1 MLTVL
6 AALKQSKKYLYHNF
20 KMSDSISLAEI
31 CISASS
37 KAWEGEGEILATG
50 IGLIPRIA
58 AGLAKLTHNPDL
70 MITDGETYLISE
82 PVPMGKRDT
91 THDQVEGY
99 MSYSRVFENLWGG
112 KRHAMVTP
120 TQIDSFGQTNI
131 SAIGDYNSP
140 KVQLLGVRG
149 FPGNFINH
157 KNSIFIPSHSLK
169 TFIKGN
175 VDMVSGMGY
184 QNKELS
190 NGKFEIKLVVSNLGV
205 FDFNGKNN
213 NLQLL
218 SLHPGV
224 SVDDVVKNTGFNVM
238 IKSDEL
244 TPMPS
249 EEELIFIRE
258 VLDPQGI
265 RNSIF
270 GE

>member
-1 MLTVL
+1 
-6 AALKQSKKYLYHNF
+6 
-20 KMSDSISLAEI
+20 MSESITLSEI

-70 MITDGETYLISE
+70 MMTDGETYLISQ
-82 PVPMGKRDT
+82 PAPMGKRDIS
-91 THDQVEGY
+91 HDLVEGY

-157 KNSIFIPSHSLK
+157 KNSIFIPNHSVK
-169 TFIKGN
+169 TFVSGA

-184 QNKELS
+184 QNKCLS
-190 NGKFEIKLVVSNLGV
+190 NGKFEIKLVVTNLGV
-205 FDFNGKNN
+205 FDFNGEDNSF
-213 NLQLL
+213 QLL

-224 SVDDVVKNTGFNVM
+224 SVDDVIENTGFDVIIN
-238 IKSDEL
+238 SDKA
-244 TPMPS
+244 TPMPTD
-249 EEELIFIRE
+249 EELACIRE
-258 VLDPQGI
+258 ILDPQGI

>member
-1 MLTVL
+1 
-6 AALKQSKKYLYHNF
+6 
-20 KMSDSISLAEI
+20 MSDSISLAEI
-31 CISASS
+31 CISAAS
-37 KAWEGEGEILATG
+37 KAWKDDGEILATG

-58 AGLAKLTHNPDL
+58 AGLAKLTQNPDL
-70 MITDGETYLISE
+70 MMTDGETYLISE
-82 PVPMGKRDT
+82 PAPMGKRDVSY
-91 THDQVEGY
+91 DQVEGY
-99 MSYSRVFENLWGG
+99 MSYSRVFDNLWGG

-120 TQIDSFGQTNI
+120 IQIDCFGQTNI
-131 SAIGDYNSP
+131 SAIGEYTSP

-157 KNSIFIPSHSLK
+157 KNSIFIPNHSVK
-169 TFIKGN
+169 TFVKGQ

-184 QNKELS
+184 QNKELA
-190 NGKFEIKLVVSNLGV
+190 NGKFEIKLVVTNLGV
-205 FDFNGKNN
+205 FNFNGENN
-213 NLQLL
+213 NFQLL

-224 SVDDVVKNTGFNVM
+224 SVDNVFENTGFDVF
-238 IKSDEL
+238 IKSDEA

-249 EEELIFIRE
+249 SDELVCIRE

>member
-1 MLTVL
+1 
-6 AALKQSKKYLYHNF
+6 
-20 KMSDSISLAEI
+20 MSESISLAEI
-31 CISASS
+31 CISSSS
-37 KAWEGEGEILATG
+37 KAWKGEGEILATG

-58 AGLAKLTHNPDL
+58 AGLAKLTHNRDL
-70 MITDGETYLISE
+70 MMTDGETYLISQ
-82 PVPMGKRDT
+82 PAPMGKRDT
-91 THDQVEGY
+91 SNDQVEGY

-131 SAIGDYNSP
+131 SAIGDYDSP

-157 KNSIFIPSHSLK
+157 KNSIFIPNHSVK
-169 TFIKGN
+169 TFVNGE

-184 QNKELS
+184 KNKQLS
-190 NGKFEIKLVVSNLGV
+190 NGKFEIKVVVTNLGV
-205 FDFNGKNN
+205 FDFNGIDNSM
-213 NLQLL
+213 QLL

-224 SVDDVVKNTGFNVM
+224 SVDDVKLNTGFEISVSSET
-238 IKSDEL
+238 I

-249 EEELIFIRE
+249 EEELILIRE
-258 VLDPQGI
+258 VLDPKGI

>member
-1 MLTVL
+1 
-6 AALKQSKKYLYHNF
+6 
-20 KMSDSISLAEI
+20 MSDSPSLAEI

-37 KAWEGEGEILATG
+37 KAWHGDGEILATG

-70 MITDGETYLISE
+70 MMTDGETYLISR
-82 PVPMGKRDT
+82 PVPMGKRDVSN
-91 THDQVEGY
+91 DQVEGY

-157 KNSIFIPSHSLK
+157 KNSIFIPNHSVK
-169 TFIKGN
+169 TFVEGE
-175 VDMVSGMGY
+175 VDMVSGMGFK
-184 QNKELS
+184 NKDLS
-190 NGKFEIKLVVSNLGV
+190 NGKFEIKLVVTNLGV
-205 FDFNGKNN
+205 FDFSGENN
-213 NLQLL
+213 NLQLQ

-224 SVDDVVKNTGFNVM
+224 TVDDVVTNTGFDVL
-238 IKSDEL
+238 IKSDEI
-244 TPMPS
+244 TSIPS
-249 EEELIFIRE
+249 NEELTLIRE
-258 VLDPQGI
+258 VLDPQGF

>member
-1 MLTVL
+1 
-6 AALKQSKKYLYHNF
+6 
-20 KMSDSISLAEI
+20 MSDSISLAEI
-31 CISASS
+31 CISAAS
-37 KAWEGEGEILATG
+37 KAWKDDGEILATG

-58 AGLAKLTHNPDL
+58 AGLAKLTQNPDL

-82 PVPMGKRDT
+82 PAPMGKRDVSY
-91 THDQVEGY
+91 DQVEGY
-99 MSYSRVFENLWGG
+99 MSYSRVFDNLWGG

-120 TQIDSFGQTNI
+120 TQIDCFGQTNI
-131 SAIGDYNSP
+131 SSIGDYTSP

-157 KNSIFIPSHSLK
+157 KNSIFIPNHSVK
-169 TFIKGN
+169 TFVNGE

-184 QNKELS
+184 KNKQLS
-190 NGKFEIKLVVSNLGV
+190 NGKFEIKVVVTNLGV
-205 FDFNGKNN
+205 FDFNGTDNS
-213 NLQLL
+213 LQLL
-218 SLHPGV
+218 SLHPGA
-224 SVDDVVKNTGFNVM
+224 SVDDVKLNTGFE
-238 IKSDEL
+238 ISISSETI

-249 EEELIFIRE
+249 EEELILIRE

>member
-1 MLTVL
+1 
-6 AALKQSKKYLYHNF
+6 
-20 KMSDSISLAEI
+20 MSDSPSLAEI

-37 KAWEGEGEILATG
+37 KAWHGDGEILATG

-58 AGLAKLTHNPDL
+58 AGLAQLTHNPDL
-70 MITDGETYLISE
+70 MMTDGETYLISR
-82 PVPMGKRDT
+82 PVPMGKRDVSN
-91 THDQVEGY
+91 DQVEGY

-157 KNSIFIPSHSLK
+157 KNSIFIPNHSVK
-169 TFIKGN
+169 TFVEGE
-175 VDMVSGMGY
+175 VDMVSGMGFK
-184 QNKELS
+184 NKDLS
-190 NGKFEIKLVVSNLGV
+190 NGKFEIKLVVTNLGV
-205 FDFNGKNN
+205 FDFSGENN

-224 SVDDVVKNTGFNVM
+224 NVDDVVTNTGFDVL
-238 IKSDEL
+238 IKSDEI
-244 TPMPS
+244 TSMPS
-249 EEELIFIRE
+249 NEELTLIRE
-258 VLDPQGI
+258 VLDPQGF

>member
-1 MLTVL
+1 
-6 AALKQSKKYLYHNF
+6 
-20 KMSDSISLAEI
+20 MSDSPSLAEI

-37 KAWEGEGEILATG
+37 KAWHGDGEILATG

-70 MITDGETYLISE
+70 MMTDGETYLISR
-82 PVPMGKRDT
+82 PVPMGKRDVSN
-91 THDQVEGY
+91 DQVEGY

-157 KNSIFIPSHSLK
+157 KNSIFIPNHSIK
-169 TFIKGN
+169 TFVEGE
-175 VDMVSGMGY
+175 VDMVSGMGFK
-184 QNKELS
+184 NKDLS
-190 NGKFEIKLVVSNLGV
+190 NGKFEIKLVVTNLGV
-205 FDFNGKNN
+205 FDFSGENN

-224 SVDDVVKNTGFNVM
+224 NVDDVVTNTGFDVL
-238 IKSDEL
+238 IKSDEI
-244 TPMPS
+244 TSMPS
-249 EEELIFIRE
+249 NEELTLIRE
-258 VLDPQGI
+258 VLDPQGF

>member
-1 MLTVL
+1 
-6 AALKQSKKYLYHNF
+6 
-20 KMSDSISLAEI
+20 MSDSPSLAEI

-37 KAWEGEGEILATG
+37 KAWLGDGEILATG

-70 MITDGETYLISE
+70 MMTDGETYLISR
-82 PVPMGKRDT
+82 PVPMGKRDVSN
-91 THDQVEGY
+91 DQVEGY

-157 KNSIFIPSHSLK
+157 KNSIFIPNHSVK
-169 TFIKGN
+169 TFVEGE
-175 VDMVSGMGY
+175 VDMVSGMGFK
-184 QNKELS
+184 NKDLS
-190 NGKFEIKLVVSNLGV
+190 NGKFEIKLVVTNLGV
-205 FDFNGKNN
+205 FDFSGENN

-224 SVDDVVKNTGFNVM
+224 NVDDVVTNTGFDVI
-238 IKSDEL
+238 IKSDEI
-244 TPMPS
+244 TSMPS
-249 EEELIFIRE
+249 NEELTLIRE
-258 VLDPQGI
+258 VLDPQGF

>member
-1 MLTVL
+1 
-6 AALKQSKKYLYHNF
+6 
-20 KMSDSISLAEI
+20 MSESITLSEI

-70 MITDGETYLISE
+70 MMTDGETYLISQ
-82 PVPMGKRDT
+82 PAPMGKRDIS
-91 THDQVEGY
+91 HDLVEGY

-157 KNSIFIPSHSLK
+157 KNSIFLPDHAIK
-169 TFIKGN
+169 TVVSGA

-184 QNKELS
+184 QNKDLS
-190 NGKFEIKLVVSNLGV
+190 NGKFEIKLVVTNLGV
-205 FDFNGKNN
+205 FDFNGEDNRFK
-213 NLQLL
+213 LL

-224 SVDDVVKNTGFNVM
+224 SVDDVIENTAFDGIIN
-238 IKSDEL
+238 SDKA
-244 TPMPS
+244 TPRPTD
-249 EEELIFIRE
+249 EELACIRE
-258 VLDPQGI
+258 ILDPQGI

-270 GE
+270 GK

>member
-1 MLTVL
+1 
-6 AALKQSKKYLYHNF
+6 
-20 KMSDSISLAEI
+20 MSESITLSEI

-70 MITDGETYLISE
+70 MMTDGETYLISQ
-82 PVPMGKRDT
+82 PAPMGKRDIS
-91 THDQVEGY
+91 HDQVEGY

-157 KNSIFIPSHSLK
+157 KNSIFIPNHSVK
-169 TFIKGN
+169 TFVSGA

-184 QNKELS
+184 QNKDLS
-190 NGKFEIKLVVSNLGV
+190 NGKFEIKLVVTNLGV
-205 FDFNGKNN
+205 FDFNGEDNSF
-213 NLQLL
+213 QLL

-224 SVDDVVKNTGFNVM
+224 SVDDVIENTGFDVIIN
-238 IKSDEL
+238 SDKA
-244 TPMPS
+244 TPMPTDK
-249 EEELIFIRE
+249 ELACIRE
-258 VLDPQGI
+258 ILDPQGI